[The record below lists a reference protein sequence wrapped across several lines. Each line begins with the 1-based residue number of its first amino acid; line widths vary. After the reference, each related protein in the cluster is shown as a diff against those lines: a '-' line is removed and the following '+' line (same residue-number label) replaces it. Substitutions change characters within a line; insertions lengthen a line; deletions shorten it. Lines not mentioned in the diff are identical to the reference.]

1 EIQPTIEHKIPKY
14 QFSSDVLF
22 FTFNYTDVLEILY
35 KQPKENIYH
44 IHGSYD
50 DIIIGHSENF
60 DNFIGDPVLLQ

>member
-1 EIQPTIEHKIPKY
+1 M
-14 QFSSDVLF
+14 
-22 FTFNYTDVLEILY
+22 EILY

-60 DNFIGDPVLLQ
+60 DNFIGDPYDEDADVRESEAAAGYHKYQYYIGY